1 MYDVSEK
8 QIIKLLNFLNSS
20 SNWVDEEQNCVRV
33 CVVLRDNV
41 SINFLTRTG
50 ELNVHAWHIQSLLS
64 KSQIYLR
71 NIVFSSE

>member
-1 MYDVSEK
+1 M
-8 QIIKLLNFLNSS
+8 
-20 SNWVDEEQNCVRV
+20 CV